1 MAISANAMHLENRLG
16 DVETDCCNRLHAWL
30 LQIVGALTA
39 PTFMALMCRWR
50 SRPQH
55 QQRTHA
61 PQQTAALV
69 DHLVG
74 GEQQLGQTSK
84 PSEPGRTSKPCA
96 LAVCVPVQIP
106 TPIGG
111 ANF

>member
-1 MAISANAMHLENRLG
+1 MCHEETLKLTADDHMAISANAMHLENRLG

-30 LQIVGALTA
+30 LQIVGA
-39 PTFMALMCRWR
+39 
-50 SRPQH
+50 
-55 QQRTHA
+55 
-61 PQQTAALV
+61 
-69 DHLVG
+69 HLVG